1 MQTSLVSIFISRLR
15 KFPKAKHPLKNKPPD
30 KKSFKKYQSPLDHW
44 RAIIKSVLLQQKEA
58 RMTKRQKFQCTGFPT
73 NVASRRSSRTSP
85 ISKYK
90 LKVDKCS
97 DRSRRASIMALF
109 PATGRSVFYKY
120 VSFHQSI
127 SVRNNC
133 PLAVRAIHFEFEI
146 ILYVI
151 LSFGCC

>member
-1 MQTSLVSIFISRLR
+1 MFCEKKTKMMQTTLVSIFISRLR

-30 KKSFKKYQSPLDHW
+30 KKSFKKYLSPLDHW

-58 RMTKRQKFQCTGFPT
+58 RITKIQKFQCTGFPT

-109 PATGRSVFYKY
+109 PATGRSVF
-120 VSFHQSI
+120 S
-127 SVRNNC
+127 
-133 PLAVRAIHFEFEI
+133 
-146 ILYVI
+146 
-151 LSFGCC
+151 